1 MASGFWLVFWHQ
13 SEARKAATIWNW
25 SGKTFSPGALL
36 AVLYF
41 SLFHIY
47 FSARLEFP
55 SPPLSAPG
63 SPRMRHPLPAPFD
76 SPHLLLSLG
85 SFNVALSRAN
95 WAFKENACT
104 AGYFSRKRN
113 NHSQRQQMVKP
124 RALAC
129 TVAYAKLK
137 KRNNERFILKF
148 GKLTQYFC
156 MKSNFWT
163 IKTVFILVKVC
174 VYMLCTRQCQ
184 GYCLMGAW
192 SPEVPTIYLWTTKIW
207 NKKPEQ
213 VHENHNSQD
222 NFCSINNKIPL
233 SFCTFEAKTENVWS
247 SAIGKK
253 YFRQ

>member
-1 MASGFWLVFWHQ
+1 MPPPPRSLWL
-13 SEARKAATIWNW
+13 A
-25 SGKTFSPGALL
+25 
-36 AVLYF
+36 
-41 SLFHIY
+41 
-47 FSARLEFP
+47 P
-55 SPPLSAPG
+55 SPPL
-63 SPRMRHPLPAPFD
+63 
-76 SPHLLLSLG
+76 LG
-85 SFNVALSRAN
+85 KFQHG
-95 WAFKENACT
+95 AFASKLRVQ
-104 AGYFSRKRN
+104 RKRLHCRLFLKKNKN
-113 NHSQRQQMVKP
+113 NHSQKQQMVKP

-174 VYMLCTRQCQ
+174 VYLLCTRQCQ

-192 SPEVPTIYLWTTKIW
+192 SPQAPTIYLWTTKIW

-213 VHENHNSQD
+213 VNENHNSQD
-222 NFCSINNKIPL
+222 NFCSISNKIPL
-233 SFCTFEAKTENVWS
+233 SFCTFEAKTENLWS